1 MLALKCAP
9 RRRAA
14 REVSVFSLR
23 KHWYL
28 TVTLLSASLSFA
40 TGCATG
46 GAQTRH
52 GIPAGEWQARLPTTR
67 STISELAFGRGG
79 NGTPTQFSG
88 DELAAIASPTPDD
101 VLQPA
106 MAAKS
111 VAAHKAV
118 RKRALP
124 AAVEPVSAPLPE
136 APAPIVS
143 VSESTA
149 PLLASND
156 VNVEQRYAQRE
167 QTSSE
172 QQKFR
177 GGDAIIISGG
187 VLLVVLLIVLLVLLL
202 R

>member
-1 MLALKCAP
+1 
-9 RRRAA
+9 
-14 REVSVFSLR
+14 
-23 KHWYL
+23 
-28 TVTLLSASLSFA
+28 VTLLGASLGFA

-67 STISELAFGRGG
+67 STISDLAFGRGG
-79 NGTPTQFSG
+79 NGTPSQLSG
-88 DELAAIASPTPDD
+88 DELAAIATPDD
-101 VLQPA
+101 VLQPT
-106 MAAKS
+106 MAAKT
-111 VAAHKAV
+111 VATHKPV

-124 AAVEPVSAPLPE
+124 AAVVPVTAPLPE
-136 APAPIVS
+136 EAPAPTVS
-143 VSESTA
+143 VSETTA

-167 QTSSE
+167 QSSSE

-187 VLLVVLLIVLLVLLL
+187 VLLVVLLIVILILLL

>member
-1 MLALKCAP
+1 M
-9 RRRAA
+9 
-14 REVSVFSLR
+14 FSLR

-52 GIPAGEWQARLPTTR
+52 GIPAGEWQSRLPTTR
-67 STISELAFGRGG
+67 STISDLAFGRGG
-79 NGTPTQFSG
+79 NGTPSA

-101 VLQPA
+101 VLQPT
-106 MAAKS
+106 MAAKT

-118 RKRALP
+118 RKHALP
-124 AAVEPVSAPLPE
+124 AAVEPVSAPLPEE

-167 QTSSE
+167 QSSSE